1 MSLPDQ
7 CKAKRCVSVS
17 VVVWEYFTPDIFPS
31 VTAVGWILMIAPRG
45 MLVLVTCGWAPVSA
59 VISFARGWTRSSSPK
74 WSSRWLCLQLKY
86 AQMLYTTL
94 PQHTVC
100 PQTQGSAQI
109 SEITDLAVIS
119 GEPEQLPSIYGFIP
133 MAQWLDR
140 QTLSQAHL
148 LQNGT
153 GGAVICMTWT
163 VQLGG
168 VPKCSDSQFLRP
180 N

>member
-1 MSLPDQ
+1 
-7 CKAKRCVSVS
+7 
-17 VVVWEYFTPDIFPS
+17 
-31 VTAVGWILMIAPRG
+31 
-45 MLVLVTCGWAPVSA
+45 
-59 VISFARGWTRSSSPK
+59 
-74 WSSRWLCLQLKY
+74 
-86 AQMLYTTL
+86 MLYTTL

-140 QTLSQAHL
+140 QALSQAHL